1 MTEAVADTGTRAPA
15 PVTIRAYRPT
25 DHGACRTLWAQLVER
40 DRELYHDPTLGGAD
54 AGAGFEEHLTRLD
67 LTGMWVAEDRR
78 GAVLGMVGLLIDGR
92 AGQLAP
98 VVVAE
103 GHRGRGIGRA
113 MLEFVAA
120 EARRRELSRLT
131 ISPPTGNVEAIGC
144 FHAVGYDSLS
154 RVTLTLDIRDRGRSS
169 GETLDLHGLR
179 FSY

>member
-25 DHGACRTLWAQLVER
+25 DHGACRALWAQLVER
-40 DRELYHDPTLGGAD
+40 DRDLYHDPTLGGSD

-67 LTGMWVAEDRR
+67 LTGMWVAEDRT

-92 AGQLAP
+92 AGQLSP

-103 GHRGRGIGRA
+103 GHRRRGIGRA
-113 MLEFVAA
+113 MLDFVAA
-120 EARRRELSRLT
+120 EARRRDLRRLRIT
-131 ISPPTGNVEAIGC
+131 PPTGNVEAIGC
-144 FHAVGYDSLS
+144 FHAAGYDNLS
-154 RVTLTLDIRDRGRSS
+154 NVTLTLDVGARARTGG
-169 GETLDLHGLR
+169 GEMDLHGLR